1 MFPLLREDERAVCD
15 DVVLTLL
22 PGDDFGFVPGF
33 VQLGRETRG
42 PFVIAASDG
51 AEEDFDV
58 RHVKPRLPMAYDAKR
73 PAAVSQV
80 AG

>member
-42 PFVIAASDG
+42 PFVIPASDG
-51 AEEDFDV
+51 AVKDLDM
-58 RHVKPRLPMAYDAKR
+58 RHITGA
-73 PAAVSQV
+73 
-80 AG
+80 